1 MAVRPEEGGMIK
13 RELFISLRA
22 TLVTLLLTGIAYP
35 LAVTGAALL
44 LFPHRARGSLVA
56 DDRGRVVG
64 SELIA
69 QPFTV
74 SGYLQPRPSAA
85 GEKGY
90 DATSSGG
97 SNLGPTSKKLRE
109 RVAGDVKRLRA
120 ENPDAK
126 GDVPAELV
134 TASASGLDPHL
145 SPESARWQVP
155 RIAKARGVA
164 AAFVETHGRA
174 ETAALVEGLEVVPR
188 RRIEYRGV
196 VVEELDLEAVL
207 KRCPQVALVDEIAHT
222 NVPGSKNRR
231 RYEDVLALLD
241 AGIN

>member
-13 RELFISLRA
+13 RELSISLRA

-64 SELIA
+64 SQLIA
-69 QPFTV
+69 QSFTV

-97 SNLGPTSKKLRE
+97 SNLGPTSKALRE
-109 RVAGDVKRLRA
+109 RVTKDLRRLVA
-120 ENPDAK
+120 ENPDAP
-126 GDVPAELV
+126 GPVPAELV
-134 TASASGLDPHL
+134 TASGSGLDPHL
-145 SPESARWQVP
+145 SPAAALWQVP
-155 RIAKARGVA
+155 RVARARNVDPA
-164 AAFVETHGRA
+164 RIRA
-174 ETAALVEGLEVVPR
+174 VIEANVEGRDL
-188 RRIEYRGV
+188 V
-196 VVEELDLEAVL
+196 VVGEPRVNVL
-207 KRCPQVALVDEIAHT
+207 LV
-222 NVPGSKNRR
+222 N
-231 RYEDVLALLD
+231 LALDRQFGRPTSL
-241 AGIN
+241 AGR

>member
-69 QPFTV
+69 QSFTV

-97 SNLGPTSKKLRE
+97 SNLGPTSKALRE
-109 RVAGDVKRLRA
+109 RVTKDLRRLVA
-120 ENPDAK
+120 ENPDAP
-126 GDVPAELV
+126 GPVPAELV
-134 TASASGLDPHL
+134 TASGSGLDPHL
-145 SPESARWQVP
+145 SPAAALWQVP
-155 RIAKARGVA
+155 RVARARNVDPA
-164 AAFVETHGRA
+164 RIRA
-174 ETAALVEGLEVVPR
+174 VIEANVEGRDL
-188 RRIEYRGV
+188 V
-196 VVEELDLEAVL
+196 VVGEPRVNVL
-207 KRCPQVALVDEIAHT
+207 LV
-222 NVPGSKNRR
+222 N
-231 RYEDVLALLD
+231 LALDRQFGRPTSL
-241 AGIN
+241 AGR

>member
-35 LAVTGAALL
+35 LTVTGAALL

-69 QPFTV
+69 QSFTV

-97 SNLGPTSKKLRE
+97 SNLGPTSKALRE
-109 RVAGDVKRLRA
+109 RASKDLERLLA
-120 ENPDAK
+120 ENPDAE
-126 GDVPAELV
+126 GPVPAELV
-134 TASASGLDPHL
+134 TASGSGLDPHL
-145 SPESARWQVP
+145 SPAAALWQVP
-155 RIAKARGVA
+155 RLARARGVDPA
-164 AAFVETHGRA
+164 RIRA
-174 ETAALVEGLEVVPR
+174 VIEANVEGRDFLVLGEPR
-188 RRIEYRGV
+188 VNVLLVNRA
-196 VVEELDLEAVL
+196 LD
-207 KRCPQVALVDEIAHT
+207 RHFGRP
-222 NVPGSKNRR
+222 P
-231 RYEDVLALLD
+231 LATR
-241 AGIN
+241 

>member
-97 SNLGPTSKKLRE
+97 SNLGPTSKALRE
-109 RVAGDVKRLRA
+109 RVTKDLRRLVA
-120 ENPDAK
+120 ENPDAP
-126 GDVPAELV
+126 GPVPAELV

-145 SPESARWQVP
+145 SPAAALWQVP
-155 RIAKARGVA
+155 RVARARNVDPA
-164 AAFVETHGRA
+164 RIRA
-174 ETAALVEGLEVVPR
+174 VIEANVEGRDL
-188 RRIEYRGV
+188 V
-196 VVEELDLEAVL
+196 VVGEPRVNVL
-207 KRCPQVALVDEIAHT
+207 LV
-222 NVPGSKNRR
+222 N
-231 RYEDVLALLD
+231 LALDRQFGRPTSL
-241 AGIN
+241 AGR

>member
-35 LAVTGAALL
+35 LTVTGAALL

-69 QPFTV
+69 QSFTV

-97 SNLGPTSKKLRE
+97 SNLGPTSKALRE
-109 RVAGDVKRLRA
+109 RVTKDLRRLVA
-120 ENPDAK
+120 ENPDAP
-126 GDVPAELV
+126 GPVPAELV
-134 TASASGLDPHL
+134 TASGSGLDPHL
-145 SPESARWQVP
+145 SPAAALWQVP
-155 RIAKARGVA
+155 RVARARNVDPA
-164 AAFVETHGRA
+164 RIRA
-174 ETAALVEGLEVVPR
+174 VIEANVEGRDL
-188 RRIEYRGV
+188 V
-196 VVEELDLEAVL
+196 VVGEPRVNVL
-207 KRCPQVALVDEIAHT
+207 LV
-222 NVPGSKNRR
+222 N
-231 RYEDVLALLD
+231 LALDRQFGRPTSL
-241 AGIN
+241 AGR